1 MCYNEIKEE
10 SVELKKRLS
19 LRTVLIGLYVVV
31 FGVYV
36 IWGLQPAEAA
46 KSYEI
51 STKLNIPSI
60 NLTTDVATL
69 QLENRELKTPDAIVG
84 SFSRADNKTLLIGHS
99 TTVFQNL
106 NNVKIGDEINYNNGI
121 YVVKNIKVLE
131 KANVDMSKIL
141 APAEKQTLEIMT
153 CIGDLLDGG
162 DATHRLIITA
172 EIKD

>member
-1 MCYNEIKEE
+1 M
-10 SVELKKRLS
+10 ELKKRLN
-19 LRTVLIGLYVVV
+19 LRAVLIGLYVAV
-31 FGVYV
+31 FGAYV

-46 KSYEI
+46 KNYEI

-60 NLTTDVATL
+60 NLTTDVVTL

-84 SFSRADNKTLLIGHS
+84 SFSRANNKTLLIGHS

-106 NNVKIGDEINYNNGI
+106 NNVKIGDEINYDNGI

-141 APAEKQTLEIMT
+141 ASTEKQTLEIMT
-153 CIGDLLDGG
+153 CTGDLLDGG
-162 DATHRLIITA
+162 DATHRLMITA